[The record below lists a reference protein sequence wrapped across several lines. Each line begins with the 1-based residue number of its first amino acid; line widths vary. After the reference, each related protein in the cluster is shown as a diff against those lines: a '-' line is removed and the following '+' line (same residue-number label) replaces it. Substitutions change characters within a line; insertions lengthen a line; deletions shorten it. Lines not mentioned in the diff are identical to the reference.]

1 MDKLRFAVR
10 FTGRTIMPKSLKP
23 LRIGRLRKEF
33 LLCRNIRW
41 KSIGVVWRI
50 VIDLNIHGLF
60 VLGSFAT
67 RWLLPLGKVPPL
79 SPAKSAFLFPSDPFA
94 YVGRATAQLD
104 ALCLTGAEESDHV
117 DVHQRHFVHPQHDA
131 ASRRFD
137 LGFQLWKTLGIQG
150 LPDTG
155 ERRLKGLNEGGQP
168 TDLVSDGREDR

>member
-10 FTGRTIMPKSLKP
+10 FSGRTIMPKSLKP

-41 KSIGVVWRI
+41 KSIGVVWRN

-79 SPAKSAFLFPSDPFA
+79 SPAKSGFPVPARSIR
-94 YVGRATAQLD
+94 VCSLGNR
-104 ALCLTGAEESDHV
+104 GV
-117 DVHQRHFVHPQHDA
+117 
-131 ASRRFD
+131 ASLVPHRRR
-137 LGFQLWKTLGIQG
+137 GIG
-150 LPDTG
+150 PP
-155 ERRLKGLNEGGQP
+155 RRPPPYL
-168 TDLVSDGREDR
+168 